1 MAIDWGIVKDI
12 TIAVAAATTA
22 GAAAVTAGVAVK
34 GFNKWRSELTG
45 KAHFD
50 CARTVA
56 RHVYASRRAIQVCRS
71 PFVMSGEFPPDF
83 DSYNAT
89 NEQKAEAYSH
99 AYEARFSKVREAF
112 AELDIAALEAE
123 ALWGSPIEQKIS
135 TLRKCAIELQSY
147 LHAYVDN
154 ERHGGSYFE
163 KDAKFRQRT
172 HAVVW
177 EADDTNEFSVKLA
190 AAIKAIEAELRGHL
204 GRSTT

>member
-1 MAIDWGIVKDI
+1 MDIATARDI
-12 TIAVAAATTA
+12 TVAVAAGITALAAATTA
-22 GAAAVTAGVAVK
+22 GVAVF
-34 GFNKWRSELTG
+34 GFNKWRSELAG

-71 PFVMSGEFPPDF
+71 PFVMSGEFPSDF

-99 AYEARFSKVREAF
+99 VYEARFGKVREAF

-123 ALWGSPIEQKIS
+123 ALWGSAIEQKIS

-163 KDAKFRQRT
+163 KDAKFRERT

-177 EADDTNEFSVKLA
+177 EADDMNAFSVKLA
-190 AAIKAIEAELRGHL
+190 AAIKDIEAELRGHL
-204 GRSTT
+204 GRAA